1 MLRNTVYFCTDNS
14 YTSGMILTPD
24 QCRAA
29 RGLVA
34 WSQDQ
39 LAKHASVGNST
50 VRDFEKGRRF
60 PLDENLAAIRAALEK
75 AGVEFIPARSGKGAG
90 VRLREDQ

>member
-1 MLRNTVYFCTDNS
+1 
-14 YTSGMILTPD
+14 MILGPA

-39 LAKHASVGNST
+39 LARNASVGNST
-50 VRDFEKGRRF
+50 VRDFEKGRRV
-60 PLDENLAAIRAALEK
+60 PQDDNLTAIRRALED
-75 AGVEFIPARSGKGAG
+75 AGVEFIPAKSGKGVG
-90 VRLREDQ
+90 VRMREA